1 MNSFDF
7 DVPVSCVIFDCDG
20 TLVDSE
26 VLSQMAI
33 VEIFSNYGV
42 KLDLQECLD
51 NFQGGKL
58 ADILIQT
65 CERYNLK
72 ISIDE
77 LEHLYRQK
85 CSELFADH
93 LDPVDGVPELLNTLK
108 DVGID
113 MCVASNGPVNK
124 MEMSLDM
131 TGLLH
136 HFRDHL
142 YSAFD
147 ANSWK
152 PAPDLLHYA
161 AMNMA
166 VLTQECLFVDD
177 TLLGVQAGINAGMR
191 TVYFNPGNREN
202 IEHPLVISVS
212 SMKELQ
218 ALMERLPL
226 SDCWA

>member
-26 VLSQMAI
+26 ILSHQAI
-33 VEIFSNYGV
+33 VEIFAQYGV
-42 KLDLQECLD
+42 TLDLQECLD

-58 ADILIQT
+58 ADVLIQT
-65 CERYNLK
+65 CERYGLS

-77 LEHLYRQK
+77 LERLYRKK
-85 CSELFADH
+85 CKVLFSEH
-93 LDPVDGVPELLNTLK
+93 LNPIEGVPELLDTLK
-108 DVGID
+108 KVGID
-113 MCVASNGPVNK
+113 MCVASNGPVSK
-124 MEMSLDM
+124 MALSLEM

-136 HFRDHL
+136 YFRDHL

-152 PAPDLLHYA
+152 PAPDLLHYT

-177 TLLGVQAGINAGMR
+177 TVLGVQAGINAGMR
-191 TVYFNPGNREN
+191 TIYFNPHQKAP
-202 IEHPLVISVS
+202 IDDPLVISVS